1 MNENSHKWK
10 MQYLYD
16 VSFNKSYF
24 SKINKKIHN
33 KYIPH
38 YGDTK
43 KNDTDQPKIYSS
55 P

>member
-1 MNENSHKWK
+1 MKTVTTERCNTYMMYHSIKVIFPK
-10 MQYLYD
+10 L
-16 VSFNKSYF
+16 
-24 SKINKKIHN
+24 IKKIHN
-33 KYIPH
+33 KCIPH